1 MMNLD
6 QFAIA
11 NDKLKAF
18 IKEQEK
24 LSNVL
29 KVISPSGTGVVEFGN
44 EFIEDYIRIISISI
58 NDYYEWYGW
67 FVFDNDYGRNRL
79 SAYLGGKQYIIKDCK
94 SFYEFITDINATKEK
109 CI

>member
-1 MMNLD
+1 MMTLD

-18 IKEQEK
+18 IKQQEK
-24 LSNVL
+24 LDAVL
-29 KVISPSGTGVVEFGN
+29 KVISPSGVVEFGN

-58 NDYYEWYGW
+58 NDYGGWYGW

-79 SAYLGGKQYIIKDCK
+79 SAYIGEKQYIIKDCK
-94 SFYEFITDINATKEK
+94 SFYEFILIENATH
-109 CI
+109 

>member
-1 MMNLD
+1 MTLD

-24 LSNVL
+24 LNNVL

-58 NDYYEWYGW
+58 NDYGEWYRW
-67 FVFDNDYGRNRL
+67 FVYDNNYGRNRFT
-79 SAYLGGKQYIIKDCK
+79 AHFKKKDFIIKDCK
-94 SFYEFITDINATKEK
+94 SFYEFMVEINATH
-109 CI
+109 

>member
-1 MMNLD
+1 MMTLD

-11 NDKLKAF
+11 NNKLKAF

-67 FVFDNDYGRNRL
+67 FVFDNNYGKNRL

-94 SFYEFITDINATKEK
+94 SFYEFIVDINAAK
-109 CI
+109 